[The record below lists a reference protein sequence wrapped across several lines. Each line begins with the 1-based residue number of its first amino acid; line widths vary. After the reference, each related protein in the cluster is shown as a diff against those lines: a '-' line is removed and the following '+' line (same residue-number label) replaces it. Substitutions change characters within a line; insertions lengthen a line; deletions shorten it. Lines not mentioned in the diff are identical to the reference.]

1 MVPVLRL
8 TLNQLIQKLL
18 RLQRPLSNL
27 QLKNQPHQSATINP
41 ALLTSRLKTL
51 LSLKRWTNVLRVV
64 DAHQKAVNKY
74 GKLNLP
80 AYRISLW
87 IFAINSRKKSVR
99 LKRLEDFYWILW
111 VIGNRPVNVYRA
123 VTVIAEF

>member
-1 MVPVLRL
+1 
-8 TLNQLIQKLL
+8 
-18 RLQRPLSNL
+18 
-27 QLKNQPHQSATINP
+27 
-41 ALLTSRLKTL
+41 
-51 LSLKRWTNVLRVV
+51 V